1 MPGNRPHHTDKW
13 RSCVEKVMKQ
23 GHDESSASAIC
34 TTSLQDSGQEIFVA
48 EAARHFHLRGALGA
62 AQTTSWKGKE
72 HLVVPCVALM
82 EGVIHAVNASSPE
95 YVPFE
100 ALSKSVD
107 KWNGHPLVVG
117 HPVRDGKQISAYD
130 PKVLDKHCGFIRNAH
145 VNGKRLGFEV
155 LVDPERLTAMK
166 HDQLLSDLRAG
177 KEVEVSVGAFV
188 STNDKKDS
196 HNGKAYD
203 GQWVDIFPD
212 HFALLPGGRGACS
225 LEMGCGAHRAA
236 SCVVTAED
244 FKALGGPGSGWTA
257 EGGHVPGAQG
267 GAPHEKVTSKLI
279 AKGYQKHEKN
289 SSATQSTYHKEYA
302 TQEEAQKAASNFGKS
317 NPQGTGPINYST
329 AFGRIHEVSVITTGD
344 TYYQHREK
352 LPAANLKKRGAAV
365 FDTPAQAASEEAAE
379 LVLYNSM
386 RTLMD
391 SVGEH
396 WDEASGLLDELI
408 AAEEEDPTES
418 ASEEEAETELED
430 AKLTAIRM
438 LCYSMSSALQ
448 NIVGSS
454 YPKVTP
460 SDPRY
465 MEVFRAAI
473 GKKISAANMKTIQ
486 AAHDSSHSMHGH
498 TVALGASCDLKDL
511 AAKVKTTDCTACKGT
526 GSKDGNPCEAC
537 DGSGQVPAVKAAESV
552 RHEGGKWSL
561 YSKVN
566 PRILLG
572 IHATKEEAELQE
584 QAIAKSLARQKV
596 G

>member
-1 MPGNRPHHTDKW
+1 MPGNRKHHTEKW
-13 RSCVEKVMKQ
+13 HSCVDKVMKS
-23 GHDESSASAIC
+23 GKDESSASAIC

-62 AQTTSWKGKE
+62 AQTTTWKGKE

-82 EGVIHAVNASSPE
+82 EGVIHAVNATTPE

-155 LVDPERLTAMK
+155 LVDPERLTTLK
-166 HDQLLSDLRAG
+166 HDQLLADLRAG
-177 KEVEVSVGAFV
+177 KEIEVSVGAFV
-188 STNDKKDS
+188 SANDKKS
-196 HNGKAYD
+196 THNGKAYD
-203 GQWVDIFPD
+203 GEWMDIFPD

-236 SCVVTAED
+236 SCVVTEED
-244 FKALGGPGSGWTA
+244 FKALG
-257 EGGHVPGAQG
+257 
-267 GAPHEKVTSKLI
+267 
-279 AKGYQKHEKN
+279 
-289 SSATQSTYHKEYA
+289 
-302 TQEEAQKAASNFGKS
+302 
-317 NPQGTGPINYST
+317 
-329 AFGRIHEVSVITTGD
+329 
-344 TYYQHREK
+344 
-352 LPAANLKKRGAAV
+352 V
-365 FDTPAQAASEEAAE
+365 FDTPSQAASEEAAE

-386 RTLMD
+386 RTLLD
-391 SVGEH
+391 SVGDH

-438 LCYSMSSALQ
+438 LCYSMSSTLQ

-454 YPKVTP
+454 YPKVAP

-465 MEVFRAAI
+465 METLRTAI
-473 GKKISAANMKTIQ
+473 GKKISAANMKIVQ
-486 AAHDSSHSMHGH
+486 SAHDASHDTH
-498 TVALGASCDLKDL
+498 TQTVILGAKCDAEMKGLGGPGSGWTAEGGHVPGGSASPHEVRKAVGALHAIATGDDGAFSNGPADRTKLAAVLSKVPVAQVEKLARIEAQAIARGQEDDEKLQPRVEEGVYKDIMSAYKEVVTRRS
-511 AAKVKTTDCTACKGT
+511 AAKVKTTDCTSCKGT

-537 DGSGQVPAVKAAESV
+537 DGSGQVPAVKAAESI
-552 RHEGGKWSL
+552 RHEGGKWLL
-561 YSKVN
+561 YSKN
-566 PRILLG
+566 SARILG
-572 IHATKEEAELQE
+572 VHGTKEEAEAQE
-584 QAIAKSLARQKV
+584 QAIARSLARQKV